1 MYVRA
6 SADDGYPYGGEPGA
20 THAHRATTSVTEEA
34 QVKLIADRYDQ
45 DPAALPDSVLVL
57 NPARDIRSGG
67 LVSILR
73 VPAPVDAAAAARELN
88 RLQRFAH
95 VRHPHLA
102 ELVAVDPDSDM
113 LCVVCEPLE
122 GRLPTDRQC
131 TPLTVRSV
139 QRIATDLLDALRALH
154 QGGVVHGAVGERSLL
169 VSRRAGATDPDVLL
183 LPVPLLP
190 DPGKAPASTSPP
202 VPPQPP
208 ANPSPEEDIAAAAAL
223 LLAVLHR
230 VPKVGMEEAV
240 LSARLARFLEGASA
254 GGLPDGDS
262 GSAERDHGTTEGPVT
277 RRRHGA
283 GGRHRRARRHG
294 QLTRGSRPHARNP
307 AGGMPRHRWRLTG
320 LAAAIVTAVAVAT
333 LVVLTVED
341 DEGTRSASTAATPT
355 AGALSSTSSAPRSPS
370 APPETIPGLM
380 ADLTAR
386 PDVAGPAG
394 PLLLNGL
401 QGLRSSDE
409 AVRQRAALQVLE
421 LLIGGQGLDPRYATA
436 SRLAVF
442 RTLTGLAPAPQPGES
457 SCLALVEGL
466 PPPVEQEY
474 SRQILDRLPSWQTEG
489 FPAEESARLRELVT
503 PVAVGQA
510 HLVLRPCPTG

>member
-1 MYVRA
+1 
-6 SADDGYPYGGEPGA
+6 
-20 THAHRATTSVTEEA
+20 
-34 QVKLIADRYDQ
+34 VKLIADRYDQ

-57 NPARDIRSGG
+57 NSARDTRSGG

-88 RLQRFAH
+88 RLRRFAQ

-102 ELVAVDPDSDM
+102 ELVAVDPGADM

-122 GRLPTDRQC
+122 GRLPTDQQC

-154 QGGVVHGAVGERSLL
+154 EGGVVHGAVGERSLL
-169 VSRRAGATDPDVLL
+169 LSRRAGTTDPDVLL

-190 DPGKAPASTSPP
+190 DPREVPASTSPP

-208 ANPSPEEDIAAAAAL
+208 ANPSPEEDIAAAADL
-223 LLAVLHR
+223 LLALLHR

-254 GGLPDGDS
+254 GGLRDGDS
-262 GSAERDHGTTEGPVT
+262 GSAERNHGRTAGLVT
-277 RRRHGA
+277 RRGYGA
-283 GGRHRRARRHG
+283 GGRHRRTRRHG
-294 QLTRGSRPHARNP
+294 QLTQGSRPHVPNP

-320 LAAAIVTAVAVAT
+320 LAAAIVTAVAVAS
-333 LVVLTVED
+333 LVVLTGED
-341 DEGTRSASTAATPT
+341 DAGTRSASTAATPT
-355 AGALSSTSSAPRSPS
+355 PGARSSTSPAPRSPS
-370 APPETIPGLM
+370 APPETVPGLM

-401 QGLRSSDE
+401 QGLQSSEE

-442 RTLTGLAPAPQPGES
+442 RTLTGLAPAPEAGES

-466 PPPVEQEY
+466 PAPVQQAY
-474 SRQILDRLPSWQTEG
+474 ARQVLHRLPSWQTEG
-489 FPAEESARLRELVT
+489 FPAEESARLRKLVM
-503 PVAVGQA
+503 PVTVGQA
-510 HLVLRPCPTG
+510 HLVFGPCPTG